1 MRGAGGQVRSRSL
14 SRAGNGSLTVKDA
27 VGSFR
32 RPLGGIPVSI
42 FGRIFGGKKAAAPH
56 DPGHEVVLR
65 HLRALDA
72 TEPVQRL
79 QVGGMIV
86 FDLVHRMVASATPEK
101 GARIEDILAI
111 LGSVGGYSC
120 IVGVLDRLAR
130 SGAKATGN
138 QLLVATG
145 TDGNKYFFGDLAHQ
159 ALLETH
165 LSLLSLTL
173 GAAQSHGGQV
183 SLEKVHDVMRHVAET
198 VGSADFGTTRIADP
212 HRPGDLPFNYIKV
225 LAPKIFDALDLYEVP
240 TDKRASAIGFAIQ
253 RAIDG
258 SKDVLD
264 PTIAADIVTE
274 CAVPAAKFDPAR
286 FGGRKWLVS

>member
-1 MRGAGGQVRSRSL
+1 MS
-14 SRAGNGSLTVKDA
+14 
-27 VGSFR
+27 
-32 RPLGGIPVSI
+32 
-42 FGRIFGGKKAAAPH
+42 
-56 DPGHEVVLR
+56 GHEAVLR
-65 HLRALDA
+65 HLRTLDA
-72 TEPVQRL
+72 TEPERRL
-79 QVGGMIV
+79 QMGGRVV
-86 FDLVHRMVASATPEK
+86 FDLVYQMVATPEK
-101 GARIEDILAI
+101 GARIEEVLAI

-120 IVGVLDRLAR
+120 IVGVLDGIAR
-130 SGAKATGN
+130 GGSRPTGHQLVVMSGA
-138 QLLVATG
+138 
-145 TDGNKYFFGDLAHQ
+145 DGNRYYFGDLPNQ
-159 ALLETH
+159 ALLESH

-183 SLEKVHDVMRHVAET
+183 SLDKVHDVAGT
-198 VGSADFGTTRIADP
+198 VGKADFGTPRIAEP
-212 HRPGDLPFNYIKV
+212 HRPGDLPFNYIKY

-286 FGGRKWLVS
+286 FPVAEMAH

>member
-1 MRGAGGQVRSRSL
+1 M
-14 SRAGNGSLTVKDA
+14 
-27 VGSFR
+27 
-32 RPLGGIPVSI
+32 SI
-42 FGRIFGGKKAAAPH
+42 FGWKKAAPSPSPSTPGPERGG
-56 DPGHEVVLR
+56 PGHENVLR

-72 TEPVQRL
+72 TDPERRL
-79 QVGGMIV
+79 QVGGMVV
-86 FDLVHRMVASATPEK
+86 FDLVYQMVAEAEK

-120 IVGVLDRLAR
+120 IVGVLDGLAR
-130 SGAKATGN
+130 SGAMPTGH
-138 QLLVATG
+138 QLVVGTG
-145 TDGNKYFFGDLAHQ
+145 TDGNRYYFGDLPNQ
-159 ALLETH
+159 ALLESH

-183 SLEKVHDVMRHVAET
+183 SLDKVHDVMRHIAGT
-198 VGSADFGTTRIADP
+198 VGRADFGTPRIAEP
-212 HRPGDLPFNYIKV
+212 HRPGDLPFNYIKC

-240 TDKRASAIGFAIQ
+240 ADKRASAIGFAIQ

-274 CAVPAAKFDPAR
+274 CAVPAAKFDPTRFHVAEMAR
-286 FGGRKWLVS
+286 